1 LTTQKRKNLQNKI
14 NHTTNNIIIIII
26 IIIQHKNK
34 LTPQTPSYKER
45 MSTAGQQDDTTV
57 KQQQQQQQQDRI
69 SELRVAQT
77 ELVSGDTTG
86 KVYMRLSDG
95 AVGFLID
102 RSKAKAEIATRLRQ
116 EILNNDDK

>member
-1 LTTQKRKNLQNKI
+1 
-14 NHTTNNIIIIII
+14 
-26 IIIQHKNK
+26 
-34 LTPQTPSYKER
+34 
-45 MSTAGQQDDTTV
+45 MSTADQQDDTTV
-57 KQQQQQQQQDRI
+57 KQQQQQQDRI
-69 SELRVAQT
+69 SERRVAQT

-86 KVYMRLSDG
+86 KVYMRLSEG